1 MARGPEAGDR
11 PDPNALGPVVEGV
24 VVRRI
29 SNVFWVRAP
38 GAAASG
44 IAEFEYACSRRARMR
59 KEQVDIRV
67 GDRVRISNLD
77 PVNSTALITEVQE
90 RVNTLPRP
98 PIANVDQVLVVVAAS
113 QPEFSSQLLDRF
125 LVLVQMSGLPAAIVI
140 NKRDLVSTD
149 RLAAL
154 VGSYRALGY
163 PVVATSARLSD
174 VAGLE
179 RILAGQVSVFAG
191 PSGVG
196 KSSLLNAL
204 DPRLSLKEGEVS
216 SRLGTGRHTTTFAS
230 LHAVAGGLVAD
241 TPGYSHLEFPDWP
254 PEELGWLFPEM
265 VPWIPRCPLS
275 KCQHDSEPDCA
286 VKNRA
291 EIAPARFESYLR
303 FLEELRRTHDR
314 ALSSTSKVESATKM
328 SGGGE
333 SARRLVRIDAEQRE
347 DSRRLT
353 HQRLAELATQAA
365 SGELDEEEL
374 DDLAT

>member
-1 MARGPEAGDR
+1 MARGPDVGDLL
-11 PDPNALGPVVEGV
+11 DPNAPGPVVTGV

-38 GAAASG
+38 GAAAG
-44 IAEFEYACSRRARMR
+44 TTAETEYACSLRARMR
-59 KEQVDIRV
+59 KEQIDIRV

-77 PVNSTALITEVQE
+77 GVNVTALITEVLE
-90 RVNTLPRP
+90 RTNTLPRP
-98 PIANVDQVLVVVAAS
+98 PIANVDQVIVVFAAS
-113 QPEFSSQLLDRF
+113 QPEFSSHLLDRF
-125 LVLVQMSGLPAAIVI
+125 LVLIQMSGLPAAVVI
-140 NKRDLVSTD
+140 NKRDLVSED
-149 RLAAL
+149 SLSAL

-163 PVVATSARLSD
+163 PVMATSARQGD
-174 VAGLE
+174 VEGLVSL
-179 RILAGQVSVFAG
+179 LAGKVTVFAG

-230 LHAVAGGLVAD
+230 LHAIGGGLVAD

-286 VKNRA
+286 VKDRA
-291 EIAPARFESYLR
+291 EIAPTRFESYLR
-303 FLEELRRTHDR
+303 FLDELRRAHDR
-314 ALSSTSKVESATKM
+314 AMSSTTKVESATKM
-328 SGGGE
+328 TGGGE
-333 SARRLVRIDAEQRE
+333 SARRLVRIDADQRE
-347 DSRRLT
+347 DSRRVT
-353 HQRLAELATQAA
+353 RQRLAELAAKAA

-374 DDLAT
+374 DDMAT